1 MIDID
6 IINKSD
12 ASEEEVSKCFSQI
25 EPEDVILCRICPHAY
40 KCRDVA
46 LKKIIKTIFEE
57 QENQL

>member
-1 MIDID
+1 MIDTN
-6 IINKSD
+6 IINKPD

-25 EPEDVILCRICPHAY
+25 EPEDVIFCRICPHVY

-57 QENQL
+57 QENKS